1 MSEPTPTTEFWA
13 IVEIYGHTKI
23 AGLVTEQV
31 IAGQGFIRVDV
42 PDLLAAGPYQAQP
55 SFTRLYGANAIY
67 SITPVSQELALQA
80 AQSMRVRPVNVY
92 IAPLLAEHIQ
102 DGDEDHGDEL
112 DYDT

>member
-1 MSEPTPTTEFWA
+1 MSEPTAFTEFWA

-42 PDLLAAGPYQAQP
+42 PDLPEAGPYKAQA

-67 SITPVSQELALQA
+67 SITPVSEEIALQA
-80 AQSMRVRPVNVY
+80 AQSMRVHPVNVY
-92 IAPLLAEHIQ
+92 FTPLLAEHVQ
-102 DGDEDHGDEL
+102 DSDEDENEF
-112 DYDT
+112 